1 MPGAFDPSA
10 TKGLKA
16 EHKEFLTI
24 KAKTFFK
31 LLENVD
37 FTNFI
42 HLSILVAFQ
51 HLSIWNAQEFK
62 GVQWNVRENS
72 WFKFCGY
79 LKSVSFFSSF
89 SSLILSTWSAGR
101 T

>member
-51 HLSIWNAQEFK
+51 HLSI
-62 GVQWNVRENS
+62 
-72 WFKFCGY
+72 
-79 LKSVSFFSSF
+79 
-89 SSLILSTWSAGR
+89 
-101 T
+101 